1 MKAAEICCP
10 EKQRLFKKYQ
20 FSANTVANRVNDLAA
35 GIQCLLK
42 EKCKNFMAYSI
53 AINESADVK
62 DIAQLAV
69 FVRDVNEDFE
79 LVEELLELVLMKGKN
94 RC

>member
-1 MKAAEICCP
+1 
-10 EKQRLFKKYQ
+10 
-20 FSANTVANRVNDLAA
+20 VNDLAG
-35 GIQCLLK
+35 GIQCQLK

-53 AINESADVK
+53 AIDESTDVK

-69 FVRDVNEDFE
+69 FVPDVNEDFE